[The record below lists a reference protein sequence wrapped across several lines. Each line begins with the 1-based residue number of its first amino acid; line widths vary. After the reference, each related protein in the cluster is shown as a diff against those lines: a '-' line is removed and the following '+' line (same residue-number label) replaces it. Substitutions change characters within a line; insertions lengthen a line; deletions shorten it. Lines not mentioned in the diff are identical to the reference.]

1 MNALRPRLAVLLIGV
16 VWGIVFLRPELI
28 MGKVLR
34 AVVLLAVFVVTAV
47 LQHYVNKEEGPTFL
61 GPLVVFSNLLFGV
74 LLIMALRAYV
84 TSSQLF
90 LMLLMLTQ
98 MLLIFF
104 LSTTYKTMS
113 EEKNAASSNLLNEK
127 TQQLLYL
134 QQVGIAM
141 NSAEEIKSFLDIVL
155 RATSH
160 ITKAERVLL
169 FLKGDEDSLN
179 FEAGFNTDDY
189 TAEVVNFVKSDVVK
203 QSFAEGSSVIYPS
216 PAVDHFDL
224 LELEDEELSKGS
236 LVEGSTYMMLP
247 LVRKDGCW
255 GIFHAERTPEDGDF
269 GFSLVDLE
277 VFRVLAAQI
286 SVALENADLYF
297 QMRESYRNTIEALA
311 NAIEAKDSYTSGHSS
326 AVTRYA
332 VPVARQLDISEND
345 LQVIEFA
352 AILHDIGKIAVPERV
367 LNKPGKLTREEFE
380 DIKRHPSA
388 GAEIIRSI
396 GFLNEAVP
404 YVKHHH
410 ERWDGKGYPDG
421 LAGDEIPLGAQ
432 VISIVDT
439 FDAMTSTRSY
449 RKALPEQEAVQEIQ
463 RCSGRQF
470 NPKVVEAFLKAFE
483 AGDIVPDDTRSA
495 YEFTE
500 ETSFKTEGAS
510 ANA

>member
-16 VWGIVFLRPELI
+16 VWGIVFLRPELV
-28 MGKVLR
+28 MSSLLR
-34 AVVLLAVFVVTAV
+34 GVVLTAVFVVTAV
-47 LQHYVNKEEGPTFL
+47 LQYYVNREEGPTYL

-74 LLIMALRAYV
+74 LLIMSLRSKV
-84 TSSQLF
+84 SKSELF
-90 LMLLMLTQ
+90 LMLLVLTQ

-104 LSTTYKTMS
+104 LSTTYKRMS
-113 EEKNAASSNLLNEK
+113 EEESVASSNLLNEK

-169 FLKGDEDSLN
+169 FLKGSDGKSLSY
-179 FEAGFNTDDY
+179 EAGLNVDDMQK
-189 TAEVVNFVKSDVVK
+189 EIIDFSRNKVV
-203 QSFAEGSSVIYPS
+203 QCSFEEGSSALYPK
-216 PAVDHFDL
+216 PDADHFDL
-224 LELEDEELSKGS
+224 VEMADEELAKGA
-236 LVEGSTYMMLP
+236 LIEGSTFMMLP

-255 GIFHAERTPEDGDF
+255 GIFHAERSPDDDGF
-269 GFSLVDLE
+269 AFSLVDLE

-311 NAIEAKDSYTSGHSS
+311 AAIEAKDVYTSGHSS

-332 VPVARQLDISEND
+332 VPVARQLGIAEGE
-345 LQVIEFA
+345 LQSIEFA
-352 AILHDIGKIAVPERV
+352 AILHDIGKIAVPESV

-380 DIKRHPSA
+380 DIKRHPA
-388 GAEIIRSI
+388 VGAEIIRSV
-396 GFLNEAVP
+396 GFLNDAVA
-404 YVKHHH
+404 YIKHHH

-421 LAGDEIPLGAQ
+421 LAGDDIPLGAQ
-432 VISIVDT
+432 IVGIVDT

-449 RKALPEQEAVQEIQ
+449 RKALPEGEAVKEIQ
-463 RCSGRQF
+463 RCSGTQF
-470 NPKVVEAFLKAFE
+470 NPKVVAAFLEAYE
-483 AGDIVPDDTRSA
+483 AGALVPDDARKE
-495 YEFTE
+495 YGFTE
-500 ETSFKTEGAS
+500 TSSFKTEGA
-510 ANA
+510 AG